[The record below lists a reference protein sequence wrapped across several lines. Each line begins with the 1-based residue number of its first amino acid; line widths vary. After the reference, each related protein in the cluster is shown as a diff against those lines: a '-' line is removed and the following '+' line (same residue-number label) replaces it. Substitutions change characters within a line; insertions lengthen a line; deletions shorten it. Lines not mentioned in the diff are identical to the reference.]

1 VEVEAIEIEHTPD
14 CVDYLLRLQFVGS
27 LQVLVGSYPRRHPLL
42 DIEYTVGGLPLLS
55 FLL

>member
-1 VEVEAIEIEHTPD
+1 MEVEAIEIEHTPD